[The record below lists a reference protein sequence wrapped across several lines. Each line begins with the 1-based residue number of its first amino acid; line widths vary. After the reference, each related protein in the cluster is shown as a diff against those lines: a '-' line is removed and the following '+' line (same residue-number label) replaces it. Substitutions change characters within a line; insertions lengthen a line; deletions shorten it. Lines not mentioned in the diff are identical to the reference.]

1 MDLRTFMYC
10 LIALT
15 VLAGFRAWQ
24 EMGKTY
30 LNPDAKTRNHRR
42 GEDEFFRWLT
52 LIAAIV
58 VIVFAWYA

>member
-10 LIALT
+10 LIAFT

-24 EMGKTY
+24 KMGKAY

-52 LIAAIV
+52 LIAAFV

>member
-1 MDLRTFMYC
+1 
-10 LIALT
+10 
-15 VLAGFRAWQ
+15 
-24 EMGKTY
+24 MGKAY